1 MMLILTDNDILSKG
15 TNKIVYRYPGDNTRC
30 IKLSLWDDTDV
41 QYELKYR
48 KICKDIVK
56 NSSLLTKYY
65 GTIDTNLG
73 IGYIFELVR
82 DYDGNVS
89 ETLKDFIFR
98 EKDVPRVF
106 SVLKLLKKKLFAEK
120 IITYKLFP
128 DNVMI
133 QRITAQEVRIRII
146 DGIGMHVFLPLP
158 YYIEPLAR
166 QRRKRIWKRFM
177 NYLCENY
184 GLPDEIHDTDKVGR

>member
-1 MMLILTDNDILSKG
+1 MLNDNDILSKG

-30 IKLSLWDDTDV
+30 IKLSLWDNTDI

-48 KICKDIVK
+48 KACKNIVK

-65 GTIDTNLG
+65 GRIDTNLG

-89 ETLKDFIFR
+89 ETLKDFILKG
-98 EKDVPRVF
+98 KDVSKVF

-133 QRITAQEVRIRII
+133 QRITAQEVRVRII

-158 YYIEPLAR
+158 YYIVAP
-166 QRRKRIWKRFM
+166 
-177 NYLCENY
+177 
-184 GLPDEIHDTDKVGR
+184 